1 VLRPSLPAAALLAAI
16 ALAGCRDATAVRD
29 PIVGT
34 FVLRAVGGRA
44 LPVVTSQGANFRGG
58 TDTITLLASHYDF
71 AADGTV
77 RLTTSMRY
85 TSDVPAR
92 DTVATYTATDLG
104 YSRSGRVLTIAP
116 RTPCPPNALCSGP
129 WEAVYLGGAR
139 LLMSFPYP
147 TPTLWEYEAVR

>member
-1 VLRPSLPAAALLAAI
+1 MRPSLPAALLAAL
-16 ALAGCRDATAVRD
+16 ALAGCRDATAARG

-44 LPVVTSQGANFRGG
+44 LPVVTSQGPNLQGG
-58 TDTITLLASHYDF
+58 TETIMLLASRYDF

-77 RLTTSMRY
+77 RITSSTRF

-92 DTVATYTATDLG
+92 DTVATYTAADFG
-104 YSRSGRVLTIAP
+104 YSRKGHVLTIAP
-116 RTPCPPNALCSGP
+116 RTPCPPNALCLGP
-129 WEAVYLGGAR
+129 QEAVYLGGSR

-147 TPTLWEYEAVR
+147 RPILWEYEAVR